1 MQAHYFLIGA
11 CMAEKRVSG
20 RAKGGVAAA
29 AGMTPKQRS
38 NRGKK
43 GAVARWGYK
52 AIKKG
57 NFQEEFGIDV
67 ECYVLDDDAKTAA
80 ISQTGMGAS
89 LGLATRGNAL
99 PRFVSGK
106 IMSRYVGAQL
116 LEKIKNPLKFQW
128 SSGGAHP
135 PVEVN
140 GYDVT
145 LLIDLC
151 HAIIAADDA
160 GALQRQQQHVVK
172 QARVVVGASA
182 KAGIKGLVYAL
193 AGYRPEVEEVIQS
206 FKAFVQEEAKKYE
219 QEFPQELY
227 DAWQRLYK
235 IPMPT
240 RGKPWQFMHLTRRH
254 IYYPLAKS
262 QGKLLELLRA
272 LRAKDGEQ
280 KRYLFQFLNDVG
292 ARALRIHMGR
302 ILEMAEASGDDAGTY
317 EHKFNERFGD
327 QKELDFLPRS

>member
-1 MQAHYFLIGA
+1 MSSPRKNAA
-11 CMAEKRVSG
+11 SG

-29 AGMTPKQRS
+29 KKMTPKERS
-38 NRGKK
+38 DRGKK
-43 GAVARWGYK
+43 GAISRWGHK
-52 AIKKG
+52 AIRKG

-67 ECYVLDDDAKTAA
+67 DCYVLDDEGKTAV
-80 ISQTGMGAS
+80 ISQRGMGAA
-89 LGLATRGNAL
+89 LGLTTSGQSFV
-99 PRFVSGK
+99 RFASGK
-106 IMSRYVGAQL
+106 IVSQFLGADVR
-116 LEKIKNPLKFQW
+116 EKIENPLKFQW
-128 SSGGAHP
+128 VPTGAEKQP
-135 PVEVN
+135 PGELH

-145 LLIDLC
+145 ILIDVC
-151 HAIIAADDA
+151 KAIVAAEADGKLLHHQKGLA
-160 GALQRQQQHVVK
+160 RQAHIILN
-172 QARVVVGASA
+172 ASA

-235 IPMPT
+235 IPMPA

-262 QGKLLELLRA
+262 QGRLLDLLRA

-280 KRYLFQFLNDVG
+280 KRYLFQFLNEVG

-302 ILEMAEASGDDAGTY
+302 ILEMAEASGDDERAY
-317 EHKFNERFGD
+317 ERKFNERFGD

>member
-1 MQAHYFLIGA
+1 MEQRKVTGRSKGGLVV
-11 CMAEKRVSG
+11 AEKLTPRERSA
-20 RAKGGVAAA
+20 RA
-29 AGMTPKQRS
+29 
-38 NRGKK
+38 KK
-43 GAVARWGYK
+43 GAAARWGHK

-57 NFQEEFGIDV
+57 NFKEEFGIDV
-67 ECYVLDDDAKTAA
+67 ECYVLDDETKTAA
-80 ISQTGMGAS
+80 ISQTGMGEA

-99 PRFVSGK
+99 PRFVTGK
-106 IMSRYVGAQL
+106 TMSQYVGAQVL
-116 LEKIKNPLKFQW
+116 QKIENPLKFQW
-128 SSGGAHP
+128 RSDGAHP
-135 PVEVN
+135 PVEIN

-145 LLIDLC
+145 LLIDIC
-151 HAIIAADDA
+151 HAIIRADDD
-160 GALQRQQQHVVK
+160 GALQKQQQHVAT
-172 QARVVVGASA
+172 QARVILGASA
-182 KAGIKGLVYAL
+182 KAGITGLVYAL
-193 AGYRPEVEEVIQS
+193 AGYRPEVDEVIQS

-292 ARALRIHMGR
+292 SRALRIHMGR
-302 ILEMAEASGDDAGTY
+302 VLEMAESAGDNHEIY
-317 EHKFNERFGD
+317 EHKFNDRFGD